1 MLSHPAV
8 SASVMGLRDIERFRT
23 VVAALSEQDTLQ
35 AEGKARMEEHGEQML
50 AATKAAAEAEAKL

>member
-1 MLSHPAV
+1 
-8 SASVMGLRDIERFRT
+8 MGLRDIERFRT